1 MKQWVMLPKAAF
13 AVGAKLARE
22 ASTAVYLMHR
32 VFVLRGQASLLQIA
46 LRLAVV
52 SGFTDAIGCDVHPGN
67 FN

>member
-1 MKQWVMLPKAAF
+1 MKQLVMLPKAAF
-13 AVGAKLARE
+13 AVGASLARE

-46 LRLAVV
+46 LRLAVAT
-52 SGFTDAIGCDVHPGN
+52 GFTDDVHPGN